1 MSEQQTITID
11 NEEHNVSDL
20 TVETQMHVARV
31 AELRREISQMQMQIQ
46 EREVL
51 LNAYSNAIVESVK
64 AVEDEEPEAE
74 VAVQ

>member
-31 AELRREISQMQMQIQ
+31 AEIRQEIARLQMQIN
-46 EREVL
+46 ERQVV